1 MKLSDFIA
9 LLAIVMSIYSIWLQN
24 KGVKQELLI
33 TNISEYTKRYQEI
46 FEKLPKVLLDENFDI
61 NSLSDADKEGV
72 VRPVWLYFDLC
83 YEQYLLY
90 YELGIVDK
98 KLWKYWEVGMVSAFS
113 RHSFYICWNIISNI
127 SAYPRSFINFVNH
140 KMSSVHSYKL

>member
-9 LLAIVMSIYSIWLQN
+9 LLALIISIYSIWAQN
-24 KGVKQELLI
+24 KGIKQELLI

-46 FEKLPKVLLDENFDI
+46 FEKLPKIVLDENFDI
-61 NSLSDADKEGV
+61 NSLSEVDKEEI

-90 YELGIVDK
+90 YELDIVDK
-98 KLWKYWEVGMVSAFS
+98 KLWKYWEAGMVSAFS
-113 RHSFYICWNIISNI
+113 RPSFFTCWNIISTI
-127 SAYPRSFINFVNH
+127 SAYPRNFTNFVNH
-140 KMSSVHSYKL
+140 KMSQLHH